1 MSMLPP
7 NSSSLPLVAAMYN
20 PPRPSSSPL
29 LPNRLDPRVWKM
41 NIFIC
46 GQPNQT
52 RQRAE
57 EKLIAVAVA
66 SPPTAASCVGCRL
79 AWPSPRA
86 PLAACRSFAEQ
97 RAAAAA
103 ALSAARPAPA
113 AATASPPPAAAT
125 PLRQQPPR
133 LADGAAA
140 AAFSR
145 RAATPSRGGGEGE
158 QPPPPGPPPLLTEE
172 GRGRRS

>member
-29 LPNRLDPRVWKM
+29 LPNRLDPCPLSLPASPELYGETRETTTE
-41 NIFIC
+41 
-46 GQPNQT
+46 T

-79 AWPSPRA
+79 ARRSLLAAPSP
-86 PLAACRSFAEQ
+86 SN
-97 RAAAAA
+97 
-103 ALSAARPAPA
+103 ALPRPPRC
-113 AATASPPPAAAT
+113 PPPV
-125 PLRQQPPR
+125 PRPPQPLRRLRQQPPHPF
-133 LADGAAA
+133 AS
-140 AAFSR
+140 SR
-145 RAATPSRGGGEGE
+145 RASPTE
-158 QPPPPGPPPLLTEE
+158 PPPQPSPAEPLLPHGEE
-172 GRGRRS
+172 GRGSSHHRRGRRRRRC